1 MLKKDFAQAVKRAE
15 SMSSNAFLDAI
26 LEERPDLREK
36 VKSGAVKPVFPG
48 QGFSAYTVIV
58 GDEVFKTSQG
68 YAWPGIETK
77 DLILGI
83 EREHDLLQYLQ
94 DSELPMPKLTYTGRK
109 LSFFGMT
116 RLQGETLNR
125 WDVDGLAP
133 DDKRQLAKDIATFC
147 ADLANAVP
155 ADDAVKMNLDASPA
169 EVMFDAKQLRADM
182 DSARARKL
190 FGERYDFF
198 KKAVDDYI
206 DYREKNP
213 ATAEK
218 VLMHCDLKDGNML
231 WNPETKRLTGVIDFG
246 LSHLT
251 SVESGFKKLYEKFPA
266 DFTDMVLE
274 EYAALQSIKITR
286 QQVQTWA
293 CAEYVAYALNVQ
305 KSTDYG
311 RSYNNYV
318 KWPLQLK
325 YTPPA
330 QAPAATQTNIGA
342 TPANSASRF
351 WIARLFG

>member
-1 MLKKDFAQAVKRAE
+1 MLQKEFAQAMKRAQ
-15 SMSSNAFLDAI
+15 SMNSNAFLDAI
-26 LEERPDLREK
+26 LEERPDLKEK
-36 VKSGAVKPVFPG
+36 VKSGAIKAVFPG
-48 QGFSAYTVIV
+48 QGFSAHTAIV
-58 GDEVFKTSQG
+58 GDEVFKTAKC
-68 YAWPGIETK
+68 YPWPGIETK

-94 DSELPMPKLTYTGRK
+94 DAELPMPKLTYTGRK

-116 RLQGETLNR
+116 RLQGAVLSS
-125 WDVDGLAP
+125 WDVESLAP

-155 ADDAVKMNLDASPA
+155 ADDAVKMHLDVSPA
-169 EVMFDAKQLRADM
+169 EVMFDAKQVRAEM
-182 DSARARKL
+182 DSPCARAL
-190 FGERYDFF
+190 FGARYDFF

-213 ATAEK
+213 ETAAK
-218 VLMHCDLKDGNML
+218 ILMHCDLKEGNIL

-251 SVESGFKKLYEKFPA
+251 VVESGFKKLYEKYPA

-293 CAEYVAYALNVQ
+293 CAEYVAYALNAQ
-305 KSTDYG
+305 RGTGYT
-311 RSYNNYV
+311 RSYNDYV
-318 KWPLQLK
+318 RGPLQLK
-325 YTPPA
+325 YAAPAQPPA
-330 QAPAATQTNIGA
+330 APQTGDAAS
-342 TPANSASRF
+342 PARRASGP
-351 WIARLFG
+351 WIARLFS